1 MKRKGKKEMIYII
14 IAVVLCLAMG
24 FGGFMIYMKHQMSK
38 LPSLSFEEALEYTT
52 SGKAD
57 AVISVGIIQDGE
69 ATFKVYGENGKELES
84 KLHTY
89 EIGSLTKTIT
99 AAMINKAINEGKVT
113 LDSTID
119 EYLDLPEGNV
129 YPTVEELLTH
139 TSGYKGFYFEKPM
152 VSNFFKGRNDFYG
165 ITKDMT
171 INTLGKISVD
181 KESYKFNYSNFG
193 FATLGLVLETVY
205 DADYKT
211 LCNNFLQ
218 KELKL
223 KNTRISDM
231 KGDLGKYW
239 DWEDSDAYLSAGAVT
254 SDISDMLKYAQLQLE
269 SNNVFVHCHNSLKVI
284 NASNENYKSMRINM
298 DEIGMSWIIDKE
310 NGIVWHNGGTGNYNS
325 YLGFNPQTK
334 TAVVVLSNLPPNY
347 KIPATVLG
355 VKLLAEIC

>member
-1 MKRKGKKEMIYII
+1 MIYII
-14 IAVVLCLAMG
+14 IAVVLCLALG
-24 FGGFMIYMKHQMSK
+24 FGGFMIYMKHKMSK
-38 LPSLSFEEALEYTT
+38 LPSLSFEETLEYTT

-113 LDSTID
+113 LDSAID
-119 EYLDLPEGNV
+119 EYLDLPKGNV
-129 YPTVEELLTH
+129 YTTIEELLTH

-165 ITKDMT
+165 VTKEMT
-171 INTLGKISVD
+171 INRLGEISVD

-193 FATLGLVLETVY
+193 FATLGLVLEAVY
-205 DADYKT
+205 DTDYKT
-211 LCNNFLQ
+211 LCNDFLQ
-218 KELKL
+218 NELGL
-223 KNTRISDM
+223 KNTKISDM

-239 DWEDSDAYLSAGAVT
+239 DWEDTDAYLSAGAVI
-254 SDISDMLKYAQLQLE
+254 SDVSDMLKYAQLQLE
-269 SNNVFVHCHNSLKVI
+269 GNNVFADCHNSLKVI
-284 NASNENYKSMRINM
+284 NASNENYKSMGINM

-355 VKLLAEIC
+355 VKLLAEIG